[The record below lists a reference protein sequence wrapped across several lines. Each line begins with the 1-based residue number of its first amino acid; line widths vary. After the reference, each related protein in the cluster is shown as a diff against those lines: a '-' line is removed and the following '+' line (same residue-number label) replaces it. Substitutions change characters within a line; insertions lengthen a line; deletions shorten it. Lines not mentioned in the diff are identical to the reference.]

1 MKLLLHI
8 CCGPCAVYPVKELR
22 SSGIEVTGLFYN
34 HNIHPYTEYKLRMDA
49 VRSYAEMVELD
60 VIYREEYR
68 LEEFLMN
75 VASDPSAR
83 CGYCYRSRLEEA
95 ARSAAEL
102 GFPCYSSTLLYSRY
116 QNQETIREYG
126 EELGERYGVK
136 FHHEDF
142 RRGWQE
148 GIDLSK
154 EMGLYR
160 QKYCGC
166 IYSEKERYAK
176 KPKPAKPLSR

>member
-22 SSGIEVTGLFYN
+22 SGGTEVTGFFFN
-34 HNIHPYTEYKLRMDA
+34 HNIHPYTEYKLRRDA
-49 VRSYAEMVELD
+49 VQSYAEMVELK
-60 VIYREEYR
+60 VIYRDEYR
-68 LEEFLMN
+68 LEEFLEN
-75 VASDPSAR
+75 VAAQPAAR
-83 CGYCYRSRLEEA
+83 CGYCYRSRLEET

-102 GFPCYSSTLLYSRY
+102 GFPYFSSTLLYSRY
-116 QNQETIREYG
+116 QNQELIRAYG

-136 FHHEDF
+136 FYHDDF

-166 IYSEKERYAK
+166 IYSEKDRYAK
-176 KPKPAKPLSR
+176 KKKKGS

>member
-22 SSGIEVTGLFYN
+22 SAGIEVTGFFYN
-34 HNIHPYTEYKLRMDA
+34 HNIHPYTEYKLRRDA
-49 VRSYAEMVELD
+49 VKEYAGLVQLD
-60 VIYREEYR
+60 VVYRDEYR
-68 LEEFLMN
+68 LEEFLEN
-75 VASDPSAR
+75 VAANPAER
-83 CGYCYRSRLEEA
+83 CGYCYRSRMEEA
-95 ARSAAEL
+95 AKAAAEL
-102 GFPCYSSTLLYSRY
+102 GFPYFSSTLLYSRY
-116 QNQETIREYG
+116 QNQELIREYG
-126 EELGERYGVK
+126 EALGERYGVK
-136 FHHEDF
+136 FYHDDF

-154 EMGLYR
+154 DMGLYR

-176 KPKPAKPLSR
+176 KAKAAR